1 LRIFTTD
8 IANPLTQTEPA
19 PRQDLITGR
28 GQSFLAVTAKNGH
41 PEAKQRMVL
50 EAQGIYFYYYN
61 NPGNVWERK
70 KVRSNSGPH
79 VENAVLAAQYVPEGP
94 IDI

>member
-1 LRIFTTD
+1 
-8 IANPLTQTEPA
+8 
-19 PRQDLITGR
+19 
-28 GQSFLAVTAKNGH
+28 
-41 PEAKQRMVL
+41 MVL
-50 EAQGIYFYYYN
+50 EAQAIYFYYYN

-79 VENAVLAAQYVPEGP
+79 VENGVLAAQYVPEGP